1 MHGRKKNTISSQM
14 TSTGF
19 RLEKVILKIFLT
31 FSSQDM
37 YDKTAI
43 ELAKTKEVE
52 AKLKEDFERSQFDL
66 EMCRERFD
74 KCQVSLSLQKHFSS
88 SNPLLKQ
95 IPC

>member
-1 MHGRKKNTISSQM
+1 
-14 TSTGF
+14 
-19 RLEKVILKIFLT
+19 
-31 FSSQDM
+31 M

-52 AKLKEDFERSQFDL
+52 GKLKEDFERSQFDL